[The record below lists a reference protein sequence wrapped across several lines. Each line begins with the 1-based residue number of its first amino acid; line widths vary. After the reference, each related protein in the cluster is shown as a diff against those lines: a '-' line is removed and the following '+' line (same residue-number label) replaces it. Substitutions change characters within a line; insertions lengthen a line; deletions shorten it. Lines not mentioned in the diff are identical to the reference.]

1 MSDKDN
7 ILVMIDLDNS
17 PHAIVDRAVWVAKLL
32 DFELELLLCDPTV
45 SALGDGFFVSNEAK
59 EIGQKIRQAQE
70 EMIDEL
76 AEDARKEGVT
86 VTTDVLQERPIA
98 DGVLARAL
106 DSNPRFVMKGTQYH
120 SIAER
125 AILVDTDWQLIRH
138 CPYPLWLVKPGDFR
152 EKPVI
157 IASVDP
163 THEHDK
169 LAALDQAIIDAAKS
183 IAGPIGG
190 DVHLF
195 HTYQRLIGI
204 GSEVDKTFKP
214 IRLPI
219 DEVDKRMKKE
229 HREALDALA
238 EKNGFDKKHTH
249 QLPGRTRELLPTF
262 ARSKKADLVVM
273 GGLARWGIK
282 RMVIGSTTERVLDH
296 LPCDVLIV
304 RAKQ

>member
-1 MSDKDN
+1 MSGNDK
-7 ILVMIDLDNS
+7 ILVIIELDSS
-17 PHAIVDRAVWVAKLL
+17 PRAIVDRAVWVAKLA
-32 DFELELLLCDPTV
+32 DCELELLLCDPTA

-76 AEDARKEGVT
+76 AEHARKEGVT
-86 VTTDVLQERPIA
+86 VTTDVLEERPVA

-106 DSNPRFVMKGTQYH
+106 DSNPRYIIKGTQYH
-120 SIAER
+120 SVAKRGIM
-125 AILVDTDWQLIRH
+125 IDTDWQLIRI

-152 EKPVI
+152 EEPVI
-157 IASVDP
+157 IAAVDP

-169 LAALDQAIIDAAKS
+169 PAALDQAIIDAAKS
-183 IAGPIGG
+183 IAGPVGG

-195 HTYQRLIGI
+195 HTYERLLGI
-204 GSEVDKTFKP
+204 GWEANKTFKS
-214 IRLPI
+214 IKLPI
-219 DEVDKRMKKE
+219 DEIDKRMKKE

-238 EKNGFDKKHTH
+238 EGNGFDKKHTH

-273 GGLARWGIK
+273 GGLARWGIR
-282 RMVIGSTTERVLDH
+282 RMVIGSTAERVLDH

-304 RAKQ
+304 RAD

>member
-1 MSDKDN
+1 MSDKDK
-7 ILVMIDLDNS
+7 ILVMIELDDS
-17 PHAIVDRAVWVAKLL
+17 PHAIVDRAVWVAKLM
-32 DFELELLLCDPTV
+32 DCELELLLCDPTA

-70 EMIDEL
+70 ETIDEL
-76 AEDARKEGVT
+76 AEDARKAGVT
-86 VTTDVLQERPIA
+86 VTTDVLEERPVA

-106 DSNPRFVMKGTQYH
+106 NFNPRFVMKGTQYH

-125 AILVDTDWQLIRH
+125 AILVDTDWQLIRR

-152 EKPVI
+152 QEPVI

-183 IAGPIGG
+183 IAGPVGG

-204 GSEVDKTFKP
+204 GSEANKTFKA
-214 IRLPI
+214 ITLPI
-219 DEVDKRMKKE
+219 DEIDKRMKKE

-238 EKNGFDKKHTH
+238 EKTAS
-249 QLPGRTRELLPTF
+249 TRNIYTNFRVERASFCRPLLA
-262 ARSKKADLVVM
+262 ARKPISWSWAASPA
-273 GGLARWGIK
+273 GESNEW
-282 RMVIGSTTERVLDH
+282 
-296 LPCDVLIV
+296 
-304 RAKQ
+304 